1 MSEEMGQMLREA
13 AAERGVTISE
23 EEIRK
28 TSALLDK
35 LNPGERIA
43 LSGGHEVAMG
53 CGYLN
58 FYPFFKEEEED

>member
-13 AAERGVTISE
+13 AAERGVEISE
-23 EEIRK
+23 EEILR
-28 TSALLDK
+28 AADDLDR
-35 LNPGERIA
+35 LDPGERIT

-58 FYPFFKEEEED
+58 FYPFFKEEED